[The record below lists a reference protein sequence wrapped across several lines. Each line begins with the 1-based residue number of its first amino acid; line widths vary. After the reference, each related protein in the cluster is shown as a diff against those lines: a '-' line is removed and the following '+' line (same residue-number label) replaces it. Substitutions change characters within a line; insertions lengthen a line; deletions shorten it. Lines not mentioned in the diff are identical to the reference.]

1 MLLGDIK
8 SNWRFFCLFLF
19 LTFLFLC
26 GEYLKYPC
34 WGSEDLVMFVKCSCN
49 WNYNWTIYNVILLA
63 GYFYFQTVLR
73 IAKNPRY
80 SLFNVTLKAAVDHGK
95 RRLSLTAFPA
105 LQCLAS
111 ILIKYK
117 LNDKKCVM
125 RSWVYKVTLYSEVS
139 EWSGLVWRLIRKSG
153 HETESGQ
160 RMTEWEGADISL

>member
-1 MLLGDIK
+1 M
-8 SNWRFFCLFLF
+8 
-19 LTFLFLC
+19 
-26 GEYLKYPC
+26 
-34 WGSEDLVMFVKCSCN
+34 
-49 WNYNWTIYNVILLA
+49 
-63 GYFYFQTVLR
+63 LR
-73 IAKNPRY
+73 IVKNPRY

-111 ILIKYK
+111 LLIKYK

-160 RMTEWEGADISL
+160 RMTE